1 MADDAFPPP
10 GLTLDLETL
19 LQPISEAAPSGE
31 SLRYEGT
38 YDKILEARRSDES
51 ELPQGVWKTEVK
63 LADWREAERLCL
75 TALKEQTKD
84 VQIALWLTEA
94 WMQRHGFSGLRHG
107 CELVAE
113 LSERFWDTL
122 HPQVR
127 DGDLDYRLAPYVWL
141 SENLS
146 FAVMR
151 LPLLPSAPDHD
162 LPALTSADWQGA
174 VRLEKLSAN
183 EPQAYQQELTEGRIT
198 LEYFS
203 HVASRGNREVCQTNH
218 GHVRATL
225 ASLDRVD
232 AFLSEV
238 CGREAPSLRKVRNV
252 LKDALSVFQT
262 CILPAVGADWRP
274 AKNAPA
280 SDEDLSAATPGMTP
294 VADPGGYGAPGGGPM
309 ATTSAQLQGR
319 AQAYRTLAQVADY
332 LMQIEPHSPTPY
344 LIRRAVSWERM
355 SLIQLM
361 QELLRSPEELAALH
375 SLLGIPFRGFEE

>member
-1 MADDAFPPP
+1 M
-10 GLTLDLETL
+10 
-19 LQPISEAAPSGE
+19 
-31 SLRYEGT
+31 
-38 YDKILEARRSDES
+38 
-51 ELPQGVWKTEVK
+51 
-63 LADWREAERLCL
+63 
-75 TALKEQTKD
+75 
-84 VQIALWLTEA
+84 
-94 WMQRHGFSGLRHG
+94 
-107 CELVAE
+107 AE